1 MDEFEE
7 VKVKNRPGFFIDC
20 KIWGTHEVV
29 KFQLLEVWVQVG
41 GIPPQL
47 RKNYLI
53 LWAVGTLIGAT
64 QMVDIIF
71 TRAGNLARIKVAVLE
86 PKKNPQTLEVVFG
99 KYLHAIYF
107 IVEEWEGSG
116 AHSSADQDKD
126 PMDEDD
132 DLLSE
137 KKRRR

>member
-1 MDEFEE
+1 M
-7 VKVKNRPGFFIDC
+7 I
-20 KIWGTHEVV
+20 V
-29 KFQLLEVWVQVG
+29 KFGE

-71 TRAGNLARIKVAVLE
+71 TRAGNLARIKVAVLD
-86 PKKNPQTLEVVFG
+86 PKKIPQTLEVVFG

-107 IVEEWEGSG
+107 IVEEGVDREHILVQTRIKIQWM
-116 AHSSADQDKD
+116 K
-126 PMDEDD
+126 MMIF
-132 DLLSE
+132 
-137 KKRRR
+137 